1 MTPDNRSEGDEMA
14 EIIVGVDGSEGSRTA
29 LRWAARIAA
38 AKGTAIRAV
47 GAWQYPARAV
57 IPGSPKL
64 TAPDDMDQATCDDV
78 RAVVREEL
86 DAGAGRVEVE
96 AGRGPA
102 APVLLGAAARTGA
115 DMLVLGARGLGG
127 FAGLLL
133 GSVSQECVEH
143 SPCPVV
149 VLRDG
154 HDRLDGPIVVGLD
167 GSDGSTR
174 ALDWTIGLAEAT
186 DSHIVAVHAPGIGAN
201 NATVEAARQ
210 SLEEW
215 CAPIAHRGLTHE
227 IRVESGDARTA
238 LEAAADATDA
248 SLLVV
253 GTRGLGALRGLLL
266 GSVAGYVVRYAT
278 RPVAVVPLDRS
289 TV

>member
-1 MTPDNRSEGDEMA
+1 MG

-29 LRWAARIAA
+29 LRWAARTAA
-38 AKGTAIRAV
+38 AKGLRIRAV
-47 GAWQYPARAV
+47 GAWQYPARAA
-57 IPGSPKL
+57 IPAGSPKL
-64 TAPDDMDQATCDDV
+64 TSPDDMDEGTCEEL

-86 DAGAGRVEVE
+86 DAGAERVEVE

-102 APVLLGAAARTGA
+102 APVLLGTAARTGA

-143 SPCPVV
+143 SRCPVV

-154 HDRLDGPIVVGLD
+154 HDLLDGPIVIGLD
-167 GSDGSTR
+167 GSEGSIR
-174 ALDWTIGLAEAT
+174 ALEWTIGLAEAT
-186 DSHIVAVHAPGIGAN
+186 GSHIVAVHAPGVGAN
-201 NATVEAARQ
+201 NATVEAAKQ
-210 SLEEW
+210 SLERW
-215 CAPIAHRGLTHE
+215 CVPIVHRGITHE

-238 LEAAADATDA
+238 LQDAADATDA

-253 GTRGLGALRGLLL
+253 GTRGLGAVRGLLL
-266 GSVAGYVVRYAT
+266 GSVAGYVVRYAS
-278 RPVAVVPLDRS
+278 RPVAVVPIDRS
-289 TV
+289 SV